1 MKFLADMGISQNTV
15 AFLRNK
21 GHDAAMQHIYVMK
34 IFRGFQIKILLKR
47 LWQKNGSF

>member
-21 GHDAAMQHIYVMK
+21 GHDAKHIYVMK
-34 IFRGFQIKILLKR
+34 TFRGFQIKILLKR